1 MTLTWDDVT
10 LSKTKR
16 NVLVLMQ
23 HDTHMTLTWDEITST
38 KKNVLFLIQHDINIG

>member
-10 LSKTKR
+10 LSKTKSNVSDLMQHDTHMTLPWDEMISTKR

-23 HDTHMTLTWDEITST
+23 HD
-38 KKNVLFLIQHDINIG
+38 INTG